1 MNAFKNFVVPLTLFW
16 TSGRVPLPAV
26 AGVVEAQIISKVADQ
41 N

>member
-1 MNAFKNFVVPLTLFW
+1 MPGPFVLLLALFW

-26 AGVVEAQIISKVADQ
+26 AGVAEAQITCKVAVQ